1 MVSELVC
8 LVEGAIVLCVYYT
21 YNPGVTHAM
30 ISLGDRV
37 VVLKRDRK
45 ACCYGRKEG
54 RHAVHLLLYLIG
66 HCFGN
71 WKANI

>member
-8 LVEGAIVLCVYYT
+8 LVEGAIILCAHYT
-21 YNPGVTHAM
+21 FNPGVT

-37 VVLKRDRK
+37 VVLKRGRE

-54 RHAVHLLLYLIG
+54 RYAVLLI
-66 HCFGN
+66 
-71 WKANI
+71 